1 MPENP
6 TFIGNRERL
15 KELSAR
21 MDGEVRLDRLTRALY
36 STDASSYQIEPLG
49 ACFPAH
55 VADVQ
60 AVVRFISEKGLS
72 IVPRGG
78 GSSLSGQGIGEGL
91 IMDLTPHLNRIL
103 EINPAEKWAR
113 VEAGVTLDQLNRAL
127 APHGLMVGPDP
138 SSAVVATIGGMTAN
152 NSTGSHSILYGMMA
166 DHLRE
171 LEVVLSDGTT
181 ALLRPQLPEAV
192 SALAARDT
200 LEGRL
205 YRDIPRL
212 LARYAAA
219 IERDYPRTWRN
230 VAGYNLN
237 RLHAAQQAGE
247 PFSLVPLIAGSEG
260 TLAAITAVTVGL
272 VPRPAHTHLT
282 LLHFPGLR
290 EALNCVPQLLAHQPG
305 AVELLDKFFIDLTR
319 ENRQYRQRLS
329 FLKGDPGAVL
339 IVEFAGSDPAP
350 LRAQADAMQED
361 VRRTGFSGTA
371 VTCEDPAEVA
381 NVWEVRKAGLGLLMS
396 KRGDAKPLAFV
407 DDAAVPVENLPDYA
421 EQVVRICREAGTEA
435 AFYAHASAGC
445 LHINP
450 LINLKTDLGMQQL
463 QSISEAVIA
472 LAIEYGGTST
482 GEHGEGLARS
492 LYNERVYGAE
502 LHRAFREVKGLF
514 DPDNRFNPGK
524 IVDAPL
530 PWDPRFL
537 RFQPGYQTPQ
547 NIGETRLDFSA
558 DGGFAGLVEMCN
570 GQGICRKTAG
580 GVMCPS
586 FMATRD
592 ETHSTRGRANA
603 LRAAIT
609 GQLGTHG
616 LDDPSLYEALD
627 LCLGCKACKHECPSL
642 VDMAKLKYEYLAR
655 YQDRNGVP
663 LRSRLF
669 GHIAAVNR
677 LGSLFPGLANRS
689 FRSRAVRALLQ
700 RWFGIDRRR
709 SLPPLAPQTFQHWFQ
724 RHPKPSRAPNGPVI
738 LWDDTFLSH
747 NEPEIGRAAVRVL
760 EAAGFE
766 VLLAHGRRCCGRPLI
781 SRGMLDAAR
790 EHAAHNVAL
799 LLPLVRRGI
808 AVVGMEPSCIS
819 AFRDEYIDL
828 LRSAEAREVA
838 EACCF
843 FDAFLTRQIRE
854 KGISLPWKADLL
866 PQTILTH
873 GHCHQKAGGGTGSL
887 VEMLRLIPGAAVR
900 EIDSGCCGMAGAF
913 GYETAHYDVSLK
925 CGEDRL
931 FPAVRA
937 AESDTRI
944 TAAGTSCRHQIAD
957 GTGRKAEHPVVVVA
971 RCLEDSI
978 TE

>member
-1 MPENP
+1 MPDTPN
-6 TFIGNRERL
+6 IAAAHQKIR
-15 KELSAR
+15 ELSSR
-21 MDGEVRLDRLTRALY
+21 IEGEVRLDRLTRALY

-60 AVVRFISEKGLS
+60 AVVRFASEAGLS

-91 IMDLTPHLNRIL
+91 VMDLTPHLNRII
-103 EINPAEKWAR
+103 EVNPAEKWAR
-113 VEAGVTLDQLNRAL
+113 VEAGVTLDQLNRAV

-138 SSAVVATIGGMTAN
+138 SSGVVATIGGMAAN

-171 LEVVLSDGTT
+171 LEVVLSDGST
-181 ALLRPQLPEAV
+181 ARLRPQSPEAM
-192 SALAARDT
+192 SALASRDT

-205 YRDIPRL
+205 YREIPRL
-212 LARYAAA
+212 LQRYAAA
-219 IERDYPRTWRN
+219 IDQGYPRTWRN
-230 VAGYNLN
+230 VAGYSLN
-237 RLHAAQQAGE
+237 RLRAAQQAGE
-247 PFSLVPLIAGSEG
+247 PFSLVPLLAGSEG

-272 VPRPAHTHLT
+272 VPRPVHTHLT
-282 LLHFPGLR
+282 MLHFPGLST
-290 EALNCVPQLLAHQPG
+290 ALSCVPQLLAHQPG
-305 AVELLDKFFIDLTR
+305 AVELVDKFFIDLTR
-319 ENRQYRQRLS
+319 ENRQYRHRLG
-329 FLKGDPGAVL
+329 FIEGDPGAVL
-339 IVEFAGSDPAP
+339 IVEFAGSNPAQ
-350 LRAQADAMQED
+350 LRAQAETLLEEL
-361 VRRTGFSGTA
+361 RRTGFTGAA
-371 VTCEDPAEVA
+371 VTREDPAEVA
-381 NVWEVRKAGLGLLMS
+381 NVWEVRKAGLGLLLS

-407 DDAAVPVENLPDYA
+407 DDAAVPVENLPGYA

-450 LINLKTDLGMQQL
+450 LINLKTARGMAQL

-492 LYNERVYGAE
+492 FYNEKVYGPK

-514 DPDNRFNPGK
+514 DPENRFNPGK

-530 PWDPRFL
+530 PWDPRYL
-537 RFQPGYQTPQ
+537 RFQPDYGTPQ
-547 NIGETRLDFSA
+547 NIDETRLDFTA

-609 GQLGTHG
+609 GQLGPNG
-616 LDDPSLYEALD
+616 LDDPALHTALD

-642 VDMAKLKYEYLAR
+642 VDMAKLKYEYLAH
-655 YQDRNGVP
+655 YQDRHGVP

-677 LGSLFPGLANRS
+677 LGSLFPGLANLS
-689 FRSRAVRALLQ
+689 FRSGMLRALLQ
-700 RWFGIDRRR
+700 HWFGIDRRR
-709 SLPPLAPQTFQHWFQ
+709 SLPPLAPRTFQHWFRQ
-724 RHPKPSRAPNGPVI
+724 HPSPAKAPNGPVI

-747 NEPEIGRAAVRVL
+747 NEPEIGQAAVRVL

-781 SRGMLDAAR
+781 SRGLLDAAR

-838 EACCF
+838 EACFF
-843 FDAFLTRQIRE
+843 FDEFLLRQVRD
-854 KGISLPWKADLL
+854 KQLTLSWKADLA
-866 PQTILTH
+866 PQTILMH
-873 GHCHQKAGGGTGSL
+873 GHCHQKAGSGTASL
-887 VEMLRLIPGAAVR
+887 LEMLRLIPGATVS

-937 AESDTRI
+937 AAVETRI

-971 RCLEDSI
+971 DCLEDAK

>member
-1 MPENP
+1 MPEKLNLAAANH
-6 TFIGNRERL
+6 TLR
-15 KELSAR
+15 ELSSR
-21 MDGEVRLDRLTRALY
+21 MEGEVRTDRLTRALY
-36 STDASSYQIEPLG
+36 STDASSYRIEPLG
-49 ACFPAH
+49 ACFPKH
-55 VADVQ
+55 IADVQ
-60 AVVRFISEKGLS
+60 AVLRFAAEAGLS

-91 IMDLTPHLNRIL
+91 VMDLTPHLNRIL
-103 EINPAEKWAR
+103 EINPVEKWAR

-138 SSAVVATIGGMTAN
+138 SSAVVATLGGMTAN

-166 DHLRE
+166 DHLLA
-171 LEVVLSDGTT
+171 LEVVLSDGST
-181 ALLRPQLPEAV
+181 AQLCPQSPEAV
-192 SALAARDT
+192 SALAARNT

-205 YRDIPRL
+205 YREIPRL
-212 LARYAAA
+212 LERHAGA
-219 IERDYPRTWRN
+219 IDRDYPRTWRN
-230 VAGYNLN
+230 VAGYSLN
-237 RLHAAQQAGE
+237 RLRAAQQAGQ
-247 PFSLVPLIAGSEG
+247 PFSLVPLLAGSEG
-260 TLAAITAVTVGL
+260 TLAAITAVTVGV

-282 LLHFPGLR
+282 MLHFPGLR
-290 EALNCVPQLLAHQPG
+290 AALSRVPQLLTHRPG
-305 AVELLDKFFIDLTR
+305 AVELVDKFFLDLTR
-319 ENRQYRQRLS
+319 ENRQYRHRLG
-329 FLKGDPGAVL
+329 FIEGDPEAVL
-339 IVEFAGSDPAP
+339 IVEFAGNDRAQ
-350 LRAQADAMQED
+350 LRAQAETLLADL
-361 VRRTGFSGTA
+361 RRSGFSGAA
-371 VTCEDPAEVA
+371 VTRDDPGVVA

-450 LINLKTDLGMQQL
+450 LINLKTARGMQQL

-492 LYNERVYGAE
+492 VYNENVYGPE

-514 DPDNRFNPGK
+514 DPENRCNPGK

-530 PWDPRFL
+530 PWDPRYL

-547 NIGETRLDFSA
+547 NIDGTRLDFSA
-558 DGGFAGLVEMCN
+558 DEGFAGLVEMCN

-592 ETHSTRGRANA
+592 EIHSTRGRANA

-609 GQLGTHG
+609 GQLGPHG

-627 LCLGCKACKHECPSL
+627 LCLGCKACKQECPSL

-655 YQDRNGVP
+655 YQDRHGVP

-677 LGSLFPGLANRS
+677 LGSLFPGLANAG
-689 FRSRAVRALLQ
+689 FRNGMLRALLQ
-700 RWFGIDRRR
+700 RMFGIDRRR
-709 SLPPLAPQTFQHWFQ
+709 SLPPLAPRTFQHWFR
-724 RHPKPSRAPNGPVI
+724 RHPSPAKAPSGPVI

-747 NEPEIGRAAVRVL
+747 NEPEIGRAAVKVL
-760 EAAGFE
+760 EAAGFA
-766 VLLAHGRRCCGRPLI
+766 VLLVHGRRCCGRPLI
-781 SRGMLDAAR
+781 SRGLLDAAR

-808 AVVGMEPSCIS
+808 AVVGMEPSCVS
-819 AFRDEYIDL
+819 AFRDEYVDL

-843 FDAFLTRQIRE
+843 FDEFLMRQVRE
-854 KGISLPWKADLL
+854 KQLTLPWKADLA
-866 PQTILTH
+866 PQTILMH
-873 GHCHQKAGGGTGSL
+873 GHCHQKAGGGTAAL
-887 VEMLRLIPGAAVR
+887 LEMLRLIPGATVG

-913 GYETAHYDVSLK
+913 GYETAHYDLSLK

-937 AESDTRI
+937 AAPETRI

-957 GTGRKAEHPVVVVA
+957 GTGRKAEHPVGVVA
-971 RCLEDSI
+971 DCLEDAM